1 MKYMGSK
8 NRIAKQLIP
17 FIEKEKQF
25 DEQFYIEPFVGG
37 ANLIDKV
44 KFKNKI
50 GYDIHEYLIALLSA
64 VRDGWEPPKNIS
76 KQEYYDIKQNP
87 NNYDKHL
94 VGFVGFLCSFGGK
107 WWGGYAE
114 CKTNRNY
121 ALEGKNN
128 LKKQATNLKGIVFE
142 HSDYQSIKIPPQSII
157 YCDPPYKNTTEY
169 RDKFDHDKFYEWC
182 RNKQKEGHIVFLSE
196 YQAPDDFELVFEA
209 KLQTTLCKNIKLDRS
224 EKLFK
229 LSTNGDKKENAQ

>member
-8 NRIAKQLIP
+8 KRIAKQLIP
-17 FIEKEKQF
+17 IIEREKQF

-37 ANLIDKV
+37 ANLIDKIN
-44 KFKNKI
+44 FKNKI

-64 VRDGWEPPKNIS
+64 VRDGWVPPSNIT

-87 NNYDKHL
+87 NNYDKCL

-107 WWGGYAE
+107 WWGGYALS
-114 CKTNRNY
+114 KTNRNY

-128 LKKQATNLKGIVFE
+128 LKKQAPNLKGIIFE
-142 HSDYQSIKIPPQSII
+142 HSDYQNIEIPSSSII
-157 YCDPPYKNTTEY
+157 YCDPPYKDTTEY
-169 RDKFDHDKFYEWC
+169 RNKFDHDVFYDWC
-182 RNKQKEGHIVFLSE
+182 RQKRDEGHIVFLSE

-209 KLQTTLCKNIKLDRS
+209 KIQTTLCKNIKLDRT
-224 EKLFK
+224 EKLFR
-229 LSTNGDKKENAQ
+229 LSTNKDNK